1 MLNKIQNVKNNGL
14 TFVLQVLNLIVFFL
28 LYSQVG
34 IILHYSIIVLGTASL
49 LLSCLLFSVILN
61 LHCKYRCTVY
71 KFQSSAVFLNMLY
84 SLAISVLLLLSIEKT
99 SKLVQATYKLIV
111 MFFENE
117 DFFPLNFDQNYNKV
131 KENTIFINFFG
142 GVLFNYY
149 FASCCTLLFSVC
161 DRVCALIFYSLHK
174 RIGRKVTIV
183 TIILMHISSIFLSS
197 LPMITKAYYLRYE
210 LVRNTIVIIN
220 GVNCKTFLL
229 GTFLPLLVIL
239 LFLICFYLYIVA
251 KHFKKNVAN
260 N

>member
-1 MLNKIQNVKNNGL
+1 
-14 TFVLQVLNLIVFFL
+14 
-28 LYSQVG
+28 
-34 IILHYSIIVLGTASL
+34 
-49 LLSCLLFSVILN
+49 
-61 LHCKYRCTVY
+61 
-71 KFQSSAVFLNMLY
+71 MLY

-251 KHFKKNVAN
+251 KHYKTNVAN
-260 N
+260 NQDKSSFHKKIKTKELQIIKIILFFVLYFLISTIPICISVFLSYSMQLNKNKVFFIVPTNKFYKLFNISVVS